1 MKFSAQCRRRPAL
14 KWSEGRQHI
23 LGFRATSHVDRG
35 RKWDSIEVPRTAE
48 CLLCPNGS
56 DLWRTRRKCRHGHQC
71 CRPGT
76 RTCTPKPAAYRPKS
90 PLGRTPWPCQPT
102 LGVPTGAVATRVALH
117 RPISINSRYGSTA
130 IEVGAMHRV
139 APPIIGPSS
148 SVMAST
154 NASDVRAMHTSSSAN
169 GIAVVAHASR
179 FASPADGPTQH
190 LGT

>member
-1 MKFSAQCRRRPAL
+1 MKFSAQCSCRPAL

-76 RTCTPKPAAYRPKS
+76 RTCTPKPAAYRPKT

-102 LGVPTGAVATRVALH
+102 LGVPTGAVATQGPPPTTICSALDRDLGARTMAVYAVPESSDGRASGWVAGWVVSEQLVVV
-117 RPISINSRYGSTA
+117 R
-130 IEVGAMHRV
+130 
-139 APPIIGPSS
+139 
-148 SVMAST
+148 SVML
-154 NASDVRAMHTSSSAN
+154 
-169 GIAVVAHASR
+169 VVARVS
-179 FASPADGPTQH
+179 
-190 LGT
+190 